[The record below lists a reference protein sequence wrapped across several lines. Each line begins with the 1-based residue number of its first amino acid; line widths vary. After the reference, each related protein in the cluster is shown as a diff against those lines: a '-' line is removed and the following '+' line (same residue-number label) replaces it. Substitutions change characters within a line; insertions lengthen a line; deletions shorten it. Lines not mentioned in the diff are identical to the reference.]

1 MDTIICKNIFL
12 SSNEA
17 EREQSFNEVWQQIV
31 NLIVNK

>member
-1 MDTIICKNIFL
+1 MDTIVCKNIFL

-17 EREQSFNEVWQQIV
+17 EREKAFNEIWQKIV

>member
-1 MDTIICKNIFL
+1 MDTIVCKNIFL

-17 EREQSFNEVWQQIV
+17 EREQTLNEVWQRIV